1 MGVDGCGVL
10 VHGMRLRDMAT
21 LFARLARPER
31 MGDLARSAATA
42 AGAML
47 AEPYLVAGRN
57 RVDTAVM
64 EATGDVAVKAGAE
77 GLQCAAAVGPG
88 LGIAVKS
95 ADGGSRDATSPRS
108 APCPNST
115 SSPKVRSIRPSP
127 TPSPRSRG
135 NILRAP

>member
-1 MGVDGCGVL
+1 MLLACIRRGWDTGTYREPVVRSQERVIDAVLAATDREDVRVGVDGCGGA

-57 RVDTAVM
+57 
-64 EATGDVAVKAGAE
+64 
-77 GLQCAAAVGPG
+77 
-88 LGIAVKS
+88 
-95 ADGGSRDATSPRS
+95 GSTPR
-108 APCPNST
+108 
-115 SSPKVRSIRPSP
+115 
-127 TPSPRSRG
+127 
-135 NILRAP
+135 